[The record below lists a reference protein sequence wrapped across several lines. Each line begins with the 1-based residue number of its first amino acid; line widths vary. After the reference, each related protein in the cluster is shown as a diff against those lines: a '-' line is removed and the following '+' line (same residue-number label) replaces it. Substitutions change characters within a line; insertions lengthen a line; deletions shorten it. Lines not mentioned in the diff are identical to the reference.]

1 MDNLGR
7 YDFFSFFDQI
17 DISSRL
23 ILDLSCVTEAVVQGP
38 GHASA
43 LSTQ

>member
-1 MDNLGR
+1 MI
-7 YDFFSFFDQI
+7 FFFFDQI

-23 ILDLSCVTEAVVQGP
+23 ISDLSCVTKAVVQGP
-38 GHASA
+38 GQASA